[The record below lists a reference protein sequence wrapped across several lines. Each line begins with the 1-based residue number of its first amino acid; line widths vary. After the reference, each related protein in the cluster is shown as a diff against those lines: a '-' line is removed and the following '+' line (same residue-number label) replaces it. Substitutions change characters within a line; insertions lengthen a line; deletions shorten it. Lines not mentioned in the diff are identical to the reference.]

1 MVLCTLFQKV
11 LAASVILFV
20 MTQVYC
26 EILLSDKVYV
36 DGVLVA
42 EKKVPPIRKRNFQ
55 RVWVDEAVSVMSMG
69 DVPKPLYVGNA
80 VIVQSH
86 DYKNGAF
93 FPIGPKK
100 TYKAFYYRNQP
111 PIPRSVMAKAGMI

>member
-1 MVLCTLFQKV
+1 MLIVSVVLL
-11 LAASVILFV
+11 L
-20 MTQVYC
+20 MTQAFA

-42 EKKVPPIRKRNFQ
+42 EKPVPPVRKRTLN
-55 RVWVDEAVSVMSMG
+55 RVWVDNAVSVMSMG
-69 DVPKPLYVGNA
+69 EVPRPLYVGNA
-80 VIVQSH
+80 VVMQSH

-100 TYKAFYYRNQP
+100 TYKAFYFRNQP
-111 PIPRSVMAKAGMI
+111 PIPPSTMAKAGMI